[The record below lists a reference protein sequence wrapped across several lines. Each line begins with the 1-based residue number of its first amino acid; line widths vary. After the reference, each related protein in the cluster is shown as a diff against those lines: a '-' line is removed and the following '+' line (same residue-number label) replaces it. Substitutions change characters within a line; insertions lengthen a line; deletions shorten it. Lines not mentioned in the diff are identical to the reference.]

1 MHEVDIMVDIMRVVA
16 FASTL
21 KSMSNVLLNGVEG
34 MLYVLSNGVNVNV
47 RSPFNN
53 GMF

>member
-1 MHEVDIMVDIMRVVA
+1 MVDIVRVVA

-21 KSMSNVLLNGVEG
+21 KSMLNVLLNGVEG

-47 RSPFNN
+47 TSHFND